1 MEKLKAKQIFNKVKK
16 YNEMASYF
24 YQGQDKLSITFSG
37 EWGLETEFN
46 SYKEF
51 AKFIRDM
58 YVDKVVDDLLE
69 GEWKH
74 DGEYFTLESTYD
86 GETDQYELYVHEI
99 N

>member
-37 EWGLETEFN
+37 ECGLETEFN